1 MCMKIN
7 HIYTHSDLKA
17 ALKIEELVDNR
28 MVCSV
33 MVDKKFSNIHST
45 LHGGAYAYL
54 AGENKI

>member
-1 MCMKIN
+1 MKIN